1 MEEVIEMLPM
11 NGGVGDT
18 SYANNSFF
26 QQKIMSM
33 SWPMTKEA
41 ITKLYCTKFP
51 RKLAIADLGCSSGPN
66 TLTIV
71 SNLIKQVETTRH
83 QLHKGSVEY
92 QIFLNDLHA
101 NDFNSIFTSL
111 PNFHQ
116 NLDSQMA
123 NIGGVGPCFFVG
135 VPGSFYGRLFPSE
148 SLHFV
153 HSSYSLHWL
162 SQVPEG
168 VESNK
173 GNIFIFDTSPKEVQE
188 AYHNQFQKDFSTFLK
203 CRAEELVIGGRMV
216 ITSSARTCKD
226 RLDKECCYAWL
237 FLNLALH
244 DLVAQGMVEKEKID
258 SFNIP
263 IYMPSLSEVEDE
275 VLREGSFIIE
285 HLQISR
291 IDWNLSNTNLNNI
304 PSKDILNSG
313 YNFAKCIRS
322 VAEPLLVRHFGQH
335 IIDKLFNK
343 YAEIVVDH
351 MSKYKIENINF
362 NISLIKIK

>member
-1 MEEVIEMLPM
+1 
-11 NGGVGDT
+11 
-18 SYANNSFF
+18 
-26 QQKIMSM
+26 
-33 SWPMTKEA
+33 
-41 ITKLYCTKFP
+41 
-51 RKLAIADLGCSSGPN
+51 
-66 TLTIV
+66 
-71 SNLIKQVETTRH
+71 
-83 QLHKGSVEY
+83 
-92 QIFLNDLHA
+92 
-101 NDFNSIFTSL
+101 
-111 PNFHQ
+111 
-116 NLDSQMA
+116 
-123 NIGGVGPCFFVG
+123 
-135 VPGSFYGRLFPSE
+135 
-148 SLHFV
+148 
-153 HSSYSLHWL
+153 
-162 SQVPEG
+162 
-168 VESNK
+168 
-173 GNIFIFDTSPKEVQE
+173 
-188 AYHNQFQKDFSTFLK
+188 
-203 CRAEELVIGGRMV
+203 
-216 ITSSARTCKD
+216 
-226 RLDKECCYAWL
+226 
-237 FLNLALH
+237 
-244 DLVAQGMVEKEKID
+244 MVEKEKID